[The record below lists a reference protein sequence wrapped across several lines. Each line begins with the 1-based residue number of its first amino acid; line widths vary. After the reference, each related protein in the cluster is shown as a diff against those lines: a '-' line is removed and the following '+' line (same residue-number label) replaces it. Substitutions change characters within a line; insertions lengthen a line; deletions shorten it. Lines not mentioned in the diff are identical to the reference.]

1 MSGKKY
7 KGPLPKSKPAKSSNR
22 KTGATRGAGDD
33 AEYMRKAAEANRY
46 EDGGDVLSEADA
58 KRLRK
63 TLPYVPPKKSLSE
76 ADAKRLRKTLPYVP
90 RSEISDADLNELK
103 KLMKPLKYEDGGEV
117 RGMGRAYQG
126 KKRGCKIR

>member
-7 KGPLPKSKPAKSSNR
+7 KGPLPKSKPAKSTNK

-46 EDGGDVLSEADA
+46 EDGGDV
-58 KRLRK
+58 
-63 TLPYVPPKKSLSE
+63 LSE